1 MLEKQK
7 RAQKPFKPRVPSMP
21 NFHLQS
27 SWPLVGVA
35 GGLIL
40 SLAGCGGGGANK
52 MTSFAG
58 RSQGPH
64 ASLLSVPAAQRSQVR
79 VVKVQALSLPRTL
92 RLAGTVSYN
101 AFATTPVISQLDGP
115 VTRVVVV
122 PGEAVRAG
130 QPLCYVESPGFSRM
144 RAHYLKTRDAAR
156 LARLQLDR
164 ARDLYAHHAIALQ
177 QLQAAQ
183 SQMAQSQADLDA
195 ARQALLVLGV
205 KNPAAAGAVTAIPIL
220 APVAGEIVARGVE
233 PGQYVRAGS
242 TQAFLISN
250 LNTVWVLAH
259 VYQRELAW
267 VRPGE
272 TATIETDAYPDQF
285 SGRITYIAPE
295 VDPATRTLQVR
306 IVTANPRQELKK
318 GMYVTALIHAG
329 EMAHALVVPAAAV
342 LRNGENQ
349 PFVYREAAPNQFAM
363 QMVGLGITRG
373 GMTQI
378 TSGLRAG
385 ESVIAHG
392 SLFLQF
398 AEQNH

>member
-1 MLEKQK
+1 
-7 RAQKPFKPRVPSMP
+7 MP
-21 NFHLQS
+21 KLRLHHG
-27 SWPLVGVA
+27 WPLPAVA
-35 GGLIL
+35 GGLL
-40 SLAGCGGGGANK
+40 LTLAGCGGGGANH

-58 RSQGPH
+58 RSKGPH
-64 ASLLSVPAAQRSQVR
+64 AQYLSVPAAQRGQVR
-79 VVKVQALSLPRTL
+79 VVQVQAQSLPRTL

-101 AFATTPVISQLDGP
+101 TFATTPVISQLDGP

-122 PGEAVRAG
+122 PGETVRAG
-130 QPLCYVESPGFSRM
+130 QPLCYVDSPGFSQM
-144 RAHYLKTRDAAR
+144 RAHFLKARDTAR
-156 LARLQLDR
+156 LAGVQLKR

-195 ARQALLVLGV
+195 ARQALVVLGI
-205 KNPAAAGAVTAIPIL
+205 KNPAAAGAVTAIPVL
-220 APVAGEIVARGVE
+220 APVSGEIVSRGVE
-233 PGQYVRAGS
+233 PGQYVRAGG

-259 VYQRELAW
+259 VYQRELRW

-272 TATIETDAYPDQF
+272 TATIETDAYPGHF
-285 SGRITYIAPE
+285 HGRITYIAPE

-329 EMAHALVVPAAAV
+329 TMAHALVVPAAAV

-349 PFVYREAAPNQFAM
+349 PFVYRQAAPTRFAM
-363 QMVGLGITRG
+363 QMVSLGITQN

-385 ESVIAHG
+385 EPVIAHG

>member
-21 NFHLQS
+21 NFRLQS

-233 PGQYVRAGS
+233 PGQYVRAGG

-272 TATIETDAYPDQF
+272 TATIETDAYPDRF